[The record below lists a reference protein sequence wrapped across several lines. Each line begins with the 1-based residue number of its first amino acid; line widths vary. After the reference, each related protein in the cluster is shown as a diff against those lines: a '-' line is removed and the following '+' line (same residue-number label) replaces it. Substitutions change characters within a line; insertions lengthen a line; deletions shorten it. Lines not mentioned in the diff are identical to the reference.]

1 MPDIR
6 LGQLDM
12 DPREKKGPLF
22 LKYNSVTALP
32 IAEYLLP
39 VSFDKEGI
47 LGSLFV
53 SYRTLR
59 VNWVDDLTFFRIIMW
74 ASTGAWEEVM
84 NDCCWGSS
92 RSPKDCIT
100 TNSWLHSCQ
109 RGKKCMNG
117 PFSHDFLSSS
127 SGSDINDLFE
137 GKATLKYFKWA
148 EETSST
154 YATPCTVL
162 WSAFVIENPT
172 TSISGGARNTVAWK
186 EIVSRTATYLLQSF
200 MNLACAVQ
208 SVKFL
213 VLIGYFSSTLMHHTT
228 AWTWYANW
236 VQYVPAF
243 ILSQLGVWLMAMN
256 LSFSLVIS

>member
-1 MPDIR
+1 MPE
-6 LGQLDM
+6 
-12 DPREKKGPLF
+12 RE
-22 LKYNSVTALP
+22 
-32 IAEYLLP
+32 
-39 VSFDKEGI
+39 
-47 LGSLFV
+47 
-53 SYRTLR
+53 
-59 VNWVDDLTFFRIIMW
+59 
-74 ASTGAWEEVM
+74 
-84 NDCCWGSS
+84 
-92 RSPKDCIT
+92 
-100 TNSWLHSCQ
+100 
-109 RGKKCMNG
+109 KKCMNG
-117 PFSHDFLSSS
+117 PFSHDFLSSR

-154 YATPCTVL
+154 YATQCSVL

-256 LSFSLVIS
+256 LSSLASNILEKLEISNFELFMKMWSGSGLVNTPLLNCQSTDGIWSS

>member
-1 MPDIR
+1 MDNWTWTQGKRR
-6 LGQLDM
+6 LL
-12 DPREKKGPLF
+12 L

-92 RSPKDCIT
+92 SPKTALPLTVDFI
-100 TNSWLHSCQ
+100 HA
-109 RGKKCMNG
+109 REGKKCMNG
-117 PFSHDFLSSS
+117 PFSHDFLSSR

-154 YATPCTVL
+154 YATQCSVL

>member
-1 MPDIR
+1 MI
-6 LGQLDM
+6 
-12 DPREKKGPLF
+12 
-22 LKYNSVTALP
+22 V
-32 IAEYLLP
+32 AE
-39 VSFDKEGI
+39 VG
-47 LGSLFV
+47 
-53 SYRTLR
+53 
-59 VNWVDDLTFFRIIMW
+59 
-74 ASTGAWEEVM
+74 
-84 NDCCWGSS
+84 S
-92 RSPKDCIT
+92 RSPKTTTASFTT

-109 RGKKCMNG
+109 KGKKCMNG

-154 YATPCTVL
+154 YATQCTVL

-186 EIVSRTATYLLQSF
+186 EIVSRTATFFSLQSF

-256 LSFSLVIS
+256 LSSLASNILEKLEISNFKLFMKIWSGSGLVNTPLLNCQSTDGIWSS

>member
-1 MPDIR
+1 MPDISD
-6 LGQLDM
+6 LDI
-12 DPREKKGPLF
+12 DPKKTAQNFFTTQNTSWSFFGPEAYLY
-22 LKYNSVTALP
+22 LTAN
-32 IAEYLLP
+32 
-39 VSFDKEGI
+39 G
-47 LGSLFV
+47 
-53 SYRTLR
+53 
-59 VNWVDDLTFFRIIMW
+59 WVDDLTFFRIIMW

-92 RSPKDCIT
+92 SSPKDCIT

-117 PFSHDFLSSS
+117 PFSHDFLSSR

-154 YATPCTVL
+154 YTTPCSVL

>member
-1 MPDIR
+1 MIVAEVVVAP
-6 LGQLDM
+6 
-12 DPREKKGPLF
+12 K
-22 LKYNSVTALP
+22 TALP
-32 IAEYLLP
+32 L
-39 VSFDKEGI
+39 
-47 LGSLFV
+47 
-53 SYRTLR
+53 T
-59 VNWVDDLTFFRIIMW
+59 VDFIHAR
-74 ASTGAWEEVM
+74 E
-84 NDCCWGSS
+84 
-92 RSPKDCIT
+92 
-100 TNSWLHSCQ
+100 
-109 RGKKCMNG
+109 GKKCMNG
-117 PFSHDFLSSS
+117 PFSHDFLSSR